1 MYDHNFTQ
9 INELT
14 NYLINQGHKV
24 LFVENTGTRS
34 ISFYDYRRIFHRLK
48 KYFSTTLGFEEKKN
62 LLTVFSPIFFPFQF
76 LKLFVKINSF
86 IIHKSVSKWIFENN
100 SPTIIISFLPNPISN
115 EIVKKINNKVLI
127 YYCADDMIANSNN
140 KKILKRTEERI
151 VNQSDL
157 IFYTSKKLGSK
168 FKNYNNSSL
177 IRNGVDFKK
186 FNQIDISKIN
196 KKKFNNSKKIIGY
209 VGAIRLI
216 IDFELLYKIAEIYSD
231 YALVFIGPVYPQVL
245 QNEYYQKIRNK
256 ENVFFLGS
264 IDHKDIPFM
273 TSNFDISIIPY
284 IKNTITDS
292 IYPVKLNEYLAQGL
306 AVLSVNIDEIIDID
320 KENDEILHVYKNH
333 EECINLID
341 QAINSNSDTIKK
353 ARIDYA
359 KNNDWSNKFN
369 QIYEKIIIKI
379 EENSKKSNFENKI
392 LLNFKHRF
400 KKNFLSIV
408 SFLLLYFAIMHSP
421 LFPLLSKNL
430 IYQEDLFTN
439 ENLIAFMG
447 SGEANYNNFSYRK
460 RALEILEYYDSK
472 NTNNIIIISGRFK
485 EIADVEIVKAFL
497 TSRGIEKNK
506 IKIPQ
511 KLPTSTYEGVLLAY
525 KEIEDIKNESF
536 LILTSP
542 FHSYRLKKTW
552 EKNYDN
558 IKVIFP
564 TYINNDDVIYFYG
577 MPFNKIKIVIYEFLA
592 IIHNKMNSRI

>member
-1 MYDHNFTQ
+1 
-9 INELT
+9 
-14 NYLINQGHKV
+14 
-24 LFVENTGTRS
+24 
-34 ISFYDYRRIFHRLK
+34 
-48 KYFSTTLGFEEKKN
+48 
-62 LLTVFSPIFFPFQF
+62 
-76 LKLFVKINSF
+76 
-86 IIHKSVSKWIFENN
+86 
-100 SPTIIISFLPNPISN
+100 
-115 EIVKKINNKVLI
+115 
-127 YYCADDMIANSNN
+127 
-140 KKILKRTEERI
+140 
-151 VNQSDL
+151 
-157 IFYTSKKLGSK
+157 
-168 FKNYNNSSL
+168 
-177 IRNGVDFKK
+177 
-186 FNQIDISKIN
+186 
-196 KKKFNNSKKIIGY
+196 
-209 VGAIRLI
+209 
-216 IDFELLYKIAEIYSD
+216 
-231 YALVFIGPVYPQVL
+231 
-245 QNEYYQKIRNK
+245 
-256 ENVFFLGS
+256 
-264 IDHKDIPFM
+264 
-273 TSNFDISIIPY
+273 
-284 IKNTITDS
+284 
-292 IYPVKLNEYLAQGL
+292 
-306 AVLSVNIDEIIDID
+306 
-320 KENDEILHVYKNH
+320 
-333 EECINLID
+333 
-341 QAINSNSDTIKK
+341 
-353 ARIDYA
+353 
-359 KNNDWSNKFN
+359 
-369 QIYEKIIIKI
+369 
-379 EENSKKSNFENKI
+379 
-392 LLNFKHRF
+392 
-400 KKNFLSIV
+400 
-408 SFLLLYFAIMHSP
+408 MHSP